1 MDVDPP
7 HFQKVQNLLTCI
19 DQSPFSDCKNPKP
32 LPIYEIFTNINAQT
46 HTKEN
51 ILQRKIC
58 HYPGA
63 VELIKC
69 SAITQKQCF
78 I

>member
-32 LPIYEIFTNINAQT
+32 LPIYEICTNINLNAQT
-46 HTKEN
+46 HKKKHIAKEDMP
-51 ILQRKIC
+51 L
-58 HYPGA
+58 PWSG
-63 VELIKC
+63 
-69 SAITQKQCF
+69 
-78 I
+78 